1 MDINQSMLRMKL
13 KSFSLISRH
22 QCQLRKK
29 EGFVILPLD
38 DETRRLGSTCQ
49 RNQDSST
56 KSKTKQTN
64 SSRCND
70 TLNSHDCN
78 LTYCMFT
85 CWVLHVLTTHSGSQT
100 DQQSTALRTRR
111 KLPKERERSQVGWC
125 PGAQSWSSH
134 PQGSNTPRKVFSHAS
149 LAPSERFPPL
159 ICKLFSAEI
168 RYDTI
173 QFPDQI

>member
-22 QCQLRKK
+22 QCQLMKK

-70 TLNSHDCN
+70 TLNLHDCN
-78 LTYCMFT
+78 LTYCMLR
-85 CWVLHVLTTHSGSQT
+85 VVLTTHSGSQT

-111 KLPKERERSQVGWC
+111 KLPKERGEVPGWLVPRSSELEQPPARLKHTAKGV
-125 PGAQSWSSH
+125 Q
-134 PQGSNTPRKVFSHAS
+134 PRLARS
-149 LAPSERFPPL
+149 LRTLSPFDL
-159 ICKLFSAEI
+159 
-168 RYDTI
+168 
-173 QFPDQI
+173 